1 MQEEKTTDNFG
12 AMDHTTPESNE
23 ASRPSD
29 KFTFNQ
35 KALVGTLFGAGG
47 QSQNIAKKWDNGSSM
62 VSKGDNMKSKGQKN
76 IIDGK
81 ALIAKGEKMITD
93 GDKMIVNGKKEMAD
107 AESSYETLRAN
118 PVPLSTPTAPTTP

>member
-1 MQEEKTTDNFG
+1 MKKTLLLLPLSFVAALTACSTAPKGDTF
-12 AMDHTTPESNE
+12 
-23 ASRPSD
+23 ASRLMV
-29 KFTFNQ
+29 Q
-35 KALVGTLFGAGG
+35 GG
-47 QSQNIAKKWDNGSSM
+47 QAQSIAKKWDNGSSM
-62 VSKGDNMKSKGQKN
+62 VSKGDNMKTKGQKN